1 MTNQLMS
8 PGVQLLYQE
17 VISYIFKE
25 ITNGRVLPGQRLTE
39 ENIAKELGV
48 SRIPVREA
56 FREMTRQG
64 ILVLEP
70 RKGARVA
77 TWDAN
82 YLDDFGNVRIMIEGE
97 AIKEAAERASNRE
110 FKQLI
115 PLIENMQNA
124 YDQNRLDDA
133 TEWDL
138 KFHKQI
144 VELSRNPVLISL
156 YDSILLR
163 IKMFM
168 IVEKYIY
175 PPPQGYGIAAD
186 EHRSVVHSLL
196 DGDEHRSRDLLQN
209 HLSRSTSELI
219 DRIRKLGANTHDDY
233 PLRIKHLVNPG

>member
-1 MTNQLMS
+1 MF
-8 PGVQLLYQE
+8 PGVQPLYQE

-25 ITNGRVLPGQRLTE
+25 IINGRILPGQRLTE

-64 ILVLEP
+64 ILILEP

-77 TWDAN
+77 TWDVN

-175 PPPQGYGIAAD
+175 PPPHGYGIAAD
-186 EHRSVVHSLL
+186 EHRSVVNSLL
-196 DGDEHRSRDLLQN
+196 DGDEHQSRDLLQN
-209 HLSRSTSELI
+209 HLSRAISELI
-219 DRIRKLGANTHDDY
+219 NRIRKLGTNAYDDY
-233 PLRIKHLVNPG
+233 PSRIKHLVIPG